1 MMIQRLSR
9 IRHPDEKEE
18 KGKSYA
24 WKVETNIIK
33 KPQQSKKT
41 LLTVKMTQMEN
52 TLLFVDIFVRLF
64 LHGMNTSSEM
74 SFHSPLSSPSLHI
87 PSILVSWKSWLPVP
101 SNNNLLFLKSSS
113 LKKICISSMQRELVS
128 ILYVNKILMSS
139 TERSLGFRK
148 QQCILLSIKISGET
162 VA

>member
-1 MMIQRLSR
+1 MIQRLSR

-24 WKVETNIIK
+24 WTVETNIIE

-52 TLLFVDIFVRLF
+52 TLLFVDIFGRLF
-64 LHGMNTSSEM
+64 LHGSEM